1 MAYSIRLPDGTSVDN
16 IPDEITPEAAKAK
29 ILQSRPDLF
38 GAAKPAKD
46 AGFSLGDIAKS
57 FGMGAAG
64 STKALTDVAGAENV
78 VSSKLGDVSKSLQES
93 MTPERQAELQ
103 RQQERMKA
111 AEKQGTW
118 AEIKAAAQNI
128 AEAPLQSVA
137 QGVGSFVPYLPALFA
152 APAAAALRLAPGAVR
167 AVAAVADVA
176 PKIMGT
182 AQGAGAVKGSIYE
195 GVYEAEKAAG
205 ATDAAARQKA
215 TAAQDYFGKNFD
227 QIALGT
233 GLGYLAGST
242 GIEKLLTPSGAATA
256 QQGLTRRVA
265 GAVAAEAPMEGAQ
278 GGQERLAQNLAL
290 QREGRDV
297 GTFTGVA
304 GQAVQE
310 GLMGALSAGP
320 IAAVRGPGAP
330 APQPKEEEEKKPL
343 LALGAEKVFTPTP
356 LPDGSVAMTR
366 EDLARYE
373 EEQFQK
379 RYAPQA
385 AEAPYAPRPSLTGT
399 DMASMLSRRQGE
411 SGIESLLADRRVE
424 QEDARIEAARRAR
437 VAPESEEA
445 GRNVLRT
452 DRNDELMAIMR
463 ERRLAAEEA
472 AAKEA
477 VRLARAESQQAKKQA
492 ALLGEV
498 ESPMMDAIRER
509 RAAQDAADA
518 AAAKLKEEEALKA
531 EAAKYAVNP
540 SVTKTPMSGL
550 LGGAPAGGDLANIIS
565 ERRAAEEA
573 KAEVPLDD
581 DYAFLQREKQ
591 RLLGE
596 EKTPQNK
603 MMLERI
609 DERMGEILKRD
620 IENMR
625 KDKEKAATSVF
636 GEENLPPVEERDVVV
651 GNRELADL
659 QAPTLPSDE
668 KVLGKEARQLR
679 QFEKQRGEPAPVED
693 IQARLE
699 QAEMD
704 RRKFLRSKDG
714 TEGNL
719 MKALE
724 GKLSPEEVSDI
735 APRGKGFEKLANKNG
750 TYVSEMIAD
759 GLLDAYLPPDERTGM
774 SNFDAQKSAE
784 TIKEKLRNKDLF
796 TFDRSI
802 ALRQLDDQIAQLE
815 QEAKKPSSAEFDVS
829 EVEPGEAASIERTA
843 GDQAVGDATG
853 DIRFKR
859 STGTTSIGKQAV
871 QAIIDA
877 IKARWKNAPE
887 VVVAADMNDPAVP
900 QEVRDY
906 NQKQLKAGAKGSPQ
920 GFFYKG
926 KAYII
931 ADKIS
936 SVKEAME
943 ALMHEA
949 LGHYGLRGVFGPE
962 MEAVLKDLI
971 KYRRTEVEGKA
982 EQYGL
987 DPKSEEDM
995 LEAAEEVLAT
1005 MAQTKPGLPFVKR
1018 AMAIIRNF
1026 LRDLGFNIK
1035 MSDADIIQKYILPA
1049 RAFVEN
1055 GGRKGI
1061 DGKPA
1066 AMREAPSSIPA
1077 GLTSI
1082 GYKLIPRG
1090 DERRFKGFGTW
1101 EKDGVRV
1108 ALSGDLLMQ
1117 ERGTVQKYESD
1128 GDAMTVE
1135 AVIADADV
1143 RGQGRARKAMQ
1154 DVIRFA
1160 DEIGKDLY
1168 LEPVQL
1174 EKESGLTR
1182 DQLVKFYSS
1191 LGFKPTDASGLVME
1205 RKAKP
1210 AAMREPAKTG
1220 PTTAAFKKWFG
1231 KSKVVDADGNP
1242 MVMYHS
1248 TYSDVDK
1255 FKTNFGDDEYRR
1267 FGVHVGSLEA
1277 AQNRLDV
1284 KAAEDAANKERSG
1297 TAGANVMPVYVSIKN
1312 PLRLDENRSGRWGV
1326 DDIMR
1331 SIMEKADAGQVDGIS
1346 EEDVNDYMNDQF
1358 DLESW
1363 LGAKAEPGDAGY
1375 DIDSQDRMWSD
1386 VNEYSS
1392 GERSNLLNA
1401 FIQQLGYDGIVYAN
1415 EFEGGGDSYIAL
1427 KPTQIK
1433 SATGNIGTYD
1443 PANPDI
1449 RFSRE
1454 PAKAPPILSAAFKKW
1469 FGDSKV
1475 VDSEGKPLVVYHG
1488 TVVRP
1493 MRDGQMMGDI
1503 AAFDRMITTKFRQP
1517 SIDTVGSWFSTNPGE
1532 GGAGMYAGTGEGS
1545 AIYPA
1550 YLSIKNPQVTTFQL
1564 MASRARK
1571 LQNGKDDGRPIG
1583 AKEVEAYRSWL
1594 KSMGKDGI
1602 KIEGSGNE
1610 GSTEFDN
1617 QVAWIALE
1625 PSQIKSATGN
1635 IGTYDATNPD
1645 IRFKRETK
1653 PTPNQAGKDALAIL
1667 ESTGMQ
1673 LPPAEPGRIERL
1685 KAAAKSAAE
1694 DPAMTSASAKKAVSK
1709 FLDKMEVAAF
1719 SGDAAFN
1726 NDVRR
1731 NLIADF
1737 DENKEVLGMLLEA
1750 SQSQAVHSDALASQ
1764 FIIDGGVAYDPE
1776 AKKWVSIKK
1785 EDNFIALAKKI
1796 DKLAE
1801 KYGLTKEQAE
1811 RVAHT
1816 YFVAKRFKSL
1826 LAKQR
1831 GRDSEIGRLE
1841 GELEAENANIKKY
1854 RKENDYEKVRTS
1866 ERAKNDIKAEIK
1878 KLQEAEVFITDDQI
1892 ALIEPGMSLAKNMP
1906 ELTDISDT
1914 WQGIRANAVKAMV
1927 DGELWSREQAED
1939 MLDNIDYVPF
1949 YREEQL
1955 EEGGGPQEFV
1965 KGLQIKAKEYRLKGS
1980 GSPVNDVFDNMVR
1993 WSQYAINRS
2002 VRNHK
2007 ALQMVD
2013 LGTELKVGDR
2023 MMAEKVEKMDPKQ
2036 NTIRVFRDGK
2046 QEIYSMADPLYVD
2059 AFSAISNVTIPSLKF
2074 FTWFSNLLR
2083 QSVVL
2088 YPLFSVAQVPQD
2100 AISAMFSSGL
2110 KTKYAL
2116 SIPARAVKEF
2126 VKTLNKTSA
2135 THNLLKTYGATGVRD
2150 FSAAIARKDVEIAAG
2165 LKAQKN
2171 LGGRIMEGLSHIAMA
2186 ADNSVRQAVYEA
2198 SMAQGLSKA
2207 EAIEKAFDIINFRRR
2222 GTSKMINLAGQTVPF
2237 FYAYMSVQRTAYKTL
2252 TGVGISPQKRS
2263 EALKTLATTSG
2274 AMMAMALFY
2283 TMMNAD
2289 DEEYKKTPE
2298 AIRDRTLNIPGTGG
2312 LRIPLRPDLFL
2323 MPKVMTEHLYHL
2335 ITDNGLSDGAKFR
2348 KSVTDG
2354 IANAVLSPQ
2363 PIPQA
2368 LKPAIEV
2375 GINYD
2380 FFQGRPLIGQ
2390 FEKQKEAE
2398 RQFNDNTSEFAK
2410 MMGQFGVSPIAAD
2423 HVIRGMFG
2431 SAGGLFLYTTN
2442 FMINSDPDVP
2452 RPELSFRDAMAAL
2465 PGTSGFVTK
2474 ASENALKGDFYALRD
2489 EVEKTK
2495 NTYNDIKNRSPQE
2508 LEQFLSDEK
2517 NIARLGLAKGTEKI
2531 GMQLSKIRR
2540 AIAQITNAPEDLYSA
2555 SEKKDA
2561 IKELRQVEKEILQ
2574 SINLPELRKQAMI

>member
-1 MAYSIRLPDGTSVDN
+1 MATYEVDVGGKTYEVDAPDPNTAWQWANQTHQKSL
-16 IPDEITPEAAKAK
+16 AA
-29 ILQSRPDLF
+29 QP
-38 GAAKPAKD
+38 KPAKD
-46 AGFSLGDIAKS
+46 AGFSFGDIAKS

-78 VSSKLGDVSKSLQES
+78 VSSKLGDVSKSLQQS

-111 AEKQGTW
+111 AEKEGTW
-118 AEIKAAAQNI
+118 AEIKAAVQNI

-152 APAAAALRLAPGAVR
+152 APAAVALRLAPGAVR
-167 AVAAVADVA
+167 AVTAVADVA
-176 PKIMGT
+176 PKIIGT

-195 GVYEAEKAAG
+195 GVYEAEKDAG
-205 ATDAAARQKA
+205 ATDDVARQKA

-242 GIEKLLTPSGAATA
+242 GIEKLLTPSGKAAA

-278 GGQERLAQNLAL
+278 GGQERLAQNIAL

-297 GTFTGVA
+297 DTFTGVA

-310 GLMGALSAGP
+310 GLIGALSAGP
-320 IAAVRGPGAP
+320 VAALRGPGAP
-330 APQPKEEEEKKPL
+330 APKPKEEEKPL

-379 RYAPQA
+379 KYAAQA
-385 AEAPYAPRPSLTGT
+385 ADKPYSPAPSLTGT
-399 DMASMLSRRQGE
+399 DMASLLSRRPGE

-424 QEDARIEAARRAR
+424 RENARIEEARRAR
-437 VAPESEEA
+437 VAPESVEA
-445 GRNVLRT
+445 GRNVLSA
-452 DRNDELMAIMR
+452 DRSNAELMAIMAD
-463 ERRLAAEEA
+463 RRAAQAEA
-472 AAKEA
+472 EQKEA
-477 VRLARAESQQAKKQA
+477 QRLARAESQQAKKQA

-498 ESPMMDAIRER
+498 ESPMMAGIRER
-509 RAAQDAADA
+509 RAAQEAADA
-518 AAAKLKEEEALKA
+518 AAKLKQEQEQKA
-531 EAAKYAVNP
+531 EAEKSAVTRL
-540 SVTKTPMSGL
+540 STKTPMPGL

-573 KAEVPLDD
+573 KAEIPLND

-591 RLLGE
+591 RLLSE
-596 EKTPQNK
+596 EKTPQSNL
-603 MMLERI
+603 MIERI
-609 DERMGEILKRD
+609 DERLGEIIKRD

-625 KDKEKAATSVF
+625 KDKEKAAASVF
-636 GEENLPPVEERDVVV
+636 AEENLPPVEERDVVV
-651 GNRELADL
+651 GNKELSEL

-668 KVLGKEARQLR
+668 KVTGKEARQLR
-679 QFEKQRGEPAPVED
+679 QFEKQRTEPAPVED
-693 IQARLE
+693 AQARLE
-699 QAEMD
+699 QAEME
-704 RRKFLRSKDG
+704 RRKFLRSKDEKG
-714 TEGNL
+714 GNL
-719 MKALE
+719 LKLLE
-724 GKLSPEEVSDI
+724 GKLSPDEVSDI
-735 APRGKGFEKLANKNG
+735 APKGKGFEKLANKNG
-750 TYVSEMIAD
+750 TYISELISD
-759 GLLDAYLPPDERTGM
+759 GLLDDFLPPDERVGM
-774 SNFDAQKSAE
+774 TNFDAEKSSE
-784 TIKEKLRNKDLF
+784 TIKEKLRNKDNMS
-796 TFDRSI
+796 FDRSI
-802 ALRQLDDQIAQLE
+802 ALRQLDDQIADLE
-815 QEAKKPSSAEFDVS
+815 KQAKQPSDAEFDVS
-829 EVEPGEAASIERTA
+829 DIEPGEAASIDRSA
-843 GDQAVGDATG
+843 ADDV
-853 DIRFKR
+853 RFKR
-859 STGTTSIGKQAV
+859 SANTKSIGKEAV
-871 QAIIDA
+871 QSIIDA

-887 VVVAADMNDPAVP
+887 VVVAADMNDPVIP
-900 QEVRDY
+900 QEVRDH
-906 NQKQLKAGAKGSPQ
+906 NQKQVKGGAKGSPQ

-931 ADKIS
+931 ADQID
-936 SVKEAME
+936 SVKDAME

-949 LGHYGLRGVFGPE
+949 LGHYGLRGVFGKK
-962 MEAVLKDLI
+962 MEEVLRDVI

-987 DPKSEEDM
+987 DPKNDEDL
-995 LEAAEEVLAT
+995 LEAAEEVLAV

-1049 RAFVEN
+1049 RAFVESGKGRTVE
-1055 GGRKGI
+1055 GGVSAMRGQAAPSWVPEKIWRLHELMQRADDEAEGRVPLRENEQ
-1061 DGKPA
+1061 GKVPTSGALKRNQTMTFRRLNDAVDEYVGGDYQKSMDLMIRMNQESSRRADEAENRPA
-1066 AMREAPSSIPA
+1066 A
-1077 GLTSI
+1077 T
-1082 GYKLIPRG
+1082 
-1090 DERRFKGFGTW
+1090 
-1101 EKDGVRV
+1101 
-1108 ALSGDLLMQ
+1108 
-1117 ERGTVQKYESD
+1117 
-1128 GDAMTVE
+1128 
-1135 AVIADADV
+1135 
-1143 RGQGRARKAMQ
+1143 RK
-1154 DVIRFA
+1154 
-1160 DEIGKDLY
+1160 EG
-1168 LEPVQL
+1168 
-1174 EKESGLTR
+1174 
-1182 DQLVKFYSS
+1182 
-1191 LGFKPTDASGLVME
+1191 
-1205 RKAKP
+1205 
-1210 AAMREPAKTG
+1210 AKTG
-1220 PTTAAFKKWFG
+1220 PTTEAFKRWFG
-1231 KSKVVDADGNP
+1231 DSKVVDADGNP
-1242 MVMYHS
+1242 LVVYHG
-1248 TYSDVDK
+1248 TTDK
-1255 FKTNFGDDEYRR
+1255 DSESGITAFKTSKSGKLGAGVYMTAEPKRASKYAEEKGIGGRGAYVLPVYTSIKNPAVFVEQKNGLVLETRPDLFGDESPY
-1267 FGVHVGSLEA
+1267 G
-1277 AQNRLDV
+1277 RLDGDEIQRV
-1284 KAAEDAANKERSG
+1284 LADAGYDGAIIQDANGEFVEVLAFRPEQIKSATGNIGTYDAKKADIRYARKPSEEKTGPTTEAFKRWFGDSKVVDSKGNPEVVYHGTNADFSAFSDLFQGDGVGGIARDGFFFTSDPKEASSY
-1297 TAGANVMPVYVSIKN
+1297 AGRYGGNVMPVFLSIKRPAEFSYN
-1312 PLRLDENRSGRWGV
+1312 EHGI
-1326 DDIMR
+1326 DDI
-1331 SIMEKADAGQVDGIS
+1331 
-1346 EEDVNDYMNDQF
+1346 
-1358 DLESW
+1358 
-1363 LGAKAEPGDAGY
+1363 
-1375 DIDSQDRMWSD
+1375 IDSDEDLAKMLEKSR
-1386 VNEYSS
+1386 
-1392 GERSNLLNA
+1392 NLLSRIKGKDGLILRDIGGVRGKNLYVA
-1401 FIQQLGYDGIVYAN
+1401 F
-1415 EFEGGGDSYIAL
+1415 

-1443 PANPDI
+1443 
-1449 RFSRE
+1449 
-1454 PAKAPPILSAAFKKW
+1454 
-1469 FGDSKV
+1469 
-1475 VDSEGKPLVVYHG
+1475 
-1488 TVVRP
+1488 
-1493 MRDGQMMGDI
+1493 
-1503 AAFDRMITTKFRQP
+1503 
-1517 SIDTVGSWFSTNPGE
+1517 
-1532 GGAGMYAGTGEGS
+1532 AGNAD
-1545 AIYPA
+1545 
-1550 YLSIKNPQVTTFQL
+1550 V
-1564 MASRARK
+1564 
-1571 LQNGKDDGRPIG
+1571 
-1583 AKEVEAYRSWL
+1583 
-1594 KSMGKDGI
+1594 
-1602 KIEGSGNE
+1602 
-1610 GSTEFDN
+1610 
-1617 QVAWIALE
+1617 
-1625 PSQIKSATGN
+1625 
-1635 IGTYDATNPD
+1635 
-1645 IRFKRETK
+1645 RFKRSEK
-1653 PTPNQAGKDALAIL
+1653 PTPSQAGKEALAVL

-1673 LPPAEPGRIERL
+1673 LPPAEPGRVERV

-1694 DPAMTSASAKKAVSK
+1694 NPAMTIASAKQATSK

-1737 DENKEVLGMLLEA
+1737 DENSEVLGMLLEA

-1764 FIIDGGVAYDPE
+1764 FIIDGGIAYDEE

-1785 EDNFIALAKKI
+1785 EDNFIALAQKI

-1826 LAKQR
+1826 LSKQR
-1831 GRDSEIGRLE
+1831 SRNSEIDRLE

-1878 KLQEAEVFITDDQI
+1878 KLKEAEVFITPDQI
-1892 ALIEPGMSLAKNMP
+1892 ALIEPGMSLAKSMP

-1914 WQGIRANAVKAMV
+1914 WQGIRANAVKAMI
-1927 DGELWSREQAED
+1927 DGGLWSREQAEN

-2013 LGTELKVGDR
+2013 IGTELQVGDR
-2023 MMAEKVEKMDPKQ
+2023 KMAEKTDKMDPKK
-2036 NTIRVFRDGK
+2036 NTIRVFRDGT

-2116 SIPARAVKEF
+2116 RIPVLAVKEF
-2126 VKTLNKTSA
+2126 IKTLNKTSA

-2165 LKAQKN
+2165 LKAQKS
-2171 LGGRIMEGLSHIAMA
+2171 LGGRVLEGLSHIAMA
-2186 ADNSVRQAVYEA
+2186 ADNSVRQAVYDA

-2252 TGVGISPQKRS
+2252 TGVGISPQNRS

-2335 ITDNGLSDGAKFR
+2335 ITDNGLSDSAKFR
-2348 KSVTDG
+2348 KSVSDG

-2398 RQFNDNTSEFAK
+2398 RQFNDNTSEFSK
-2410 MMGQFGVSPIAAD
+2410 VLGQFGVSPIAAD

-2452 RPELSFRDAMAAL
+2452 RPELSFRDALAAL
-2465 PGTSGFVTK
+2465 PGTSGFVNK

>member
-1 MAYSIRLPDGTSVDN
+1 MAIQTATNPETGETVALVGNQWVPVQQTASNDKGQKAYLVNNRWLT
-16 IPDEITPEAAKAK
+16 DEP
-29 ILQSRPDLF
+29 
-38 GAAKPAKD
+38 AKPAKD

-297 GTFTGVA
+297 DTFTGVA

-452 DRNDELMAIMR
+452 DRNDELMDIMR

-518 AAAKLKEEEALKA
+518 AAAKLKEEEAQKA

-651 GNRELADL
+651 GNKELADL

-871 QAIIDA
+871 QDVIDA

-949 LGHYGLRGVFGPE
+949 LGHYGLRGVFGPK

-971 KYRRTEVEGKA
+971 KNRRTEVEGKA

-1210 AAMREPAKTG
+1210 AAMLEPAKTG

-1363 LGAKAEPGDAGY
+1363 LGSKAEPGDVGY
-1375 DIDSQDRMWSD
+1375 DIDGQDRMWSD

-1427 KPTQIK
+1427 KPT
-1433 SATGNIGTYD
+1433 
-1443 PANPDI
+1443 
-1449 RFSRE
+1449 
-1454 PAKAPPILSAAFKKW
+1454 
-1469 FGDSKV
+1469 
-1475 VDSEGKPLVVYHG
+1475 
-1488 TVVRP
+1488 
-1493 MRDGQMMGDI
+1493 
-1503 AAFDRMITTKFRQP
+1503 
-1517 SIDTVGSWFSTNPGE
+1517 
-1532 GGAGMYAGTGEGS
+1532 
-1545 AIYPA
+1545 
-1550 YLSIKNPQVTTFQL
+1550 
-1564 MASRARK
+1564 
-1571 LQNGKDDGRPIG
+1571 
-1583 AKEVEAYRSWL
+1583 
-1594 KSMGKDGI
+1594 
-1602 KIEGSGNE
+1602 
-1610 GSTEFDN
+1610 
-1617 QVAWIALE
+1617 
-1625 PSQIKSATGN
+1625 QIKSATGN

-1785 EDNFIALAKKI
+1785 EDNFIVLAKKI

-1826 LAKQR
+1826 LVKQR
-1831 GRDSEIGRLE
+1831 SRDSEIGRLE

>member
-16 IPDEITPEAAKAK
+16 IPDEVTPEAAKAR
-29 ILQSRPDLF
+29 ILQLRPELF
-38 GAAKPAKD
+38 GAGKPAKD

-111 AEKQGTW
+111 AEKEGTW

-167 AVAAVADVA
+167 AITAVADVA
-176 PKIMGT
+176 PKIIGT
-182 AQGAGAVKGSIYE
+182 AQGAGAVKGSIYD

-205 ATDAAARQKA
+205 ATDDVARQKA

-242 GIEKLLTPSGAATA
+242 GIEKLLTPSGKAAA
-256 QQGLTRRVA
+256 QQGVTRRVA
-265 GAVAAEAPMEGAQ
+265 GAVASEAPMEGAQ
-278 GGQERLAQNLAL
+278 GGQERLAQNIAL

-310 GLMGALSAGP
+310 GLIGALSAGP
-320 IAAVRGPGAP
+320 VAALRGPGAP
-330 APQPKEEEEKKPL
+330 APQPKEEEKPAAQTKFPEEL
-343 LALGAEKVFTPTP
+343 PTQAQ
-356 LPDGSVAMTR
+356 LI
-366 EDLARYE
+366 
-373 EEQFQK
+373 EQ
-379 RYAPQA
+379 QA
-385 AEAPYAPRPSLTGT
+385 AELEAQQQ
-399 DMASMLSRRQGE
+399 RQRAAMERSAANMVGG
-411 SGIESLLADRRVE
+411 SGIANQELLD
-424 QEDARIEAARRAR
+424 QARIRKEQQERA
-437 VAPESEEA
+437 
-445 GRNVLRT
+445 
-452 DRNDELMAIMR
+452 
-463 ERRLAAEEA
+463 A
-472 AAKEA
+472 AAKEKA
-477 VRLARAESQQAKKQA
+477 EEAERQKALRAERVRIGSTQYSSDPALNEVLRSKAVAEFDA
-492 ALLGEV
+492 ANAPKVEEV
-498 ESPMMDAIRER
+498 APPEYKPTKTIEQTTPIAQPEGFNVLRGLDSRNADLMAAMSER
-509 RAAQDAADA
+509 RAAQQAVEQTTKAEEQKKTEASRADVDQRVAQVENFLMSPAKKTQQETAEYISGVVPEMQKDFMNLLDEDLNQPLTQEQTDALKSKIRERLQPEAAPEEEAAQRTPFKKFLASKGMNTKDVQDIFGENAYRANQQLPGSIKATGPRLDMLAEAAVEEGFLQEEDTDALIQMIKDEFGGDEQVAVGMADERA
-518 AAAKLKEEEALKA
+518 AAAYEAQREDELASRAAAIGLDTKGMTQDQIAARIDRIERKREEKRRQYSRDIDGFANLPTEEQDRIIDVMIDRFGEPQVFDVERAEQEGKVVSERGLPPEGPAKETLEAKTEKGGWAIDPQEQKVERELKGKSFMQVAQWAVDSAPNAFYRTIAQKVQSRLREYERKGVEFEFTLHTGSTRSSSMRGRAGAVEFTWERQGSPKNSKMELHLNGAASIDNQRGYAPGVQYDTILHELLHAAIRTQTKFLPKTDPLYKELMALDDKVLKA
-531 EAAKYAVNP
+531 FNAQ
-540 SVTKTPMSGL
+540 
-550 LGGAPAGGDLANIIS
+550 
-565 ERRAAEEA
+565 A
-573 KAEVPLDD
+573 KA
-581 DYAFLQREKQ
+581 
-591 RLLGE
+591 G
-596 EKTPQNK
+596 T
-603 MMLERI
+603 
-609 DERMGEILKRD
+609 
-620 IENMR
+620 
-625 KDKEKAATSVF
+625 
-636 GEENLPPVEERDVVV
+636 LPPVMMEYYRRENNILATPDELISWGMTDKGVQDWLDTIKV
-651 GNRELADL
+651 GEKSVLTKLVELMR
-659 QAPTLPSDE
+659 
-668 KVLGKEARQLR
+668 KVLGL
-679 QFEKQRGEPAPVED
+679 
-693 IQARLE
+693 
-699 QAEMD
+699 
-704 RRKFLRSKDG
+704 
-714 TEGNL
+714 
-719 MKALE
+719 
-724 GKLSPEEVSDI
+724 GKPYES
-735 APRGKGFEKLANKNG
+735 AFEKLVRTTDSLLEVDVDTIEGNMRN
-750 TYVSEMIAD
+750 AD
-759 GLLDAYLPPDERTGM
+759 FSLA
-774 SNFDAQKSAE
+774 AKQ
-784 TIKEKLRNKDLF
+784 
-796 TFDRSI
+796 
-802 ALRQLDDQIAQLE
+802 
-815 QEAKKPSSAEFDVS
+815 AKKP
-829 EVEPGEAASIERTA
+829 AS
-843 GDQAVGDATG
+843 
-853 DIRFKR
+853 K
-859 STGTTSIGKQAV
+859 
-871 QAIIDA
+871 
-877 IKARWKNAPE
+877 
-887 VVVAADMNDPAVP
+887 
-900 QEVRDY
+900 
-906 NQKQLKAGAKGSPQ
+906 
-920 GFFYKG
+920 
-926 KAYII
+926 
-931 ADKIS
+931 
-936 SVKEAME
+936 
-943 ALMHEA
+943 
-949 LGHYGLRGVFGPE
+949 
-962 MEAVLKDLI
+962 
-971 KYRRTEVEGKA
+971 
-982 EQYGL
+982 
-987 DPKSEEDM
+987 
-995 LEAAEEVLAT
+995 
-1005 MAQTKPGLPFVKR
+1005 
-1018 AMAIIRNF
+1018 
-1026 LRDLGFNIK
+1026 
-1035 MSDADIIQKYILPA
+1035 
-1049 RAFVEN
+1049 
-1055 GGRKGI
+1055 
-1061 DGKPA
+1061 
-1066 AMREAPSSIPA
+1066 
-1077 GLTSI
+1077 
-1082 GYKLIPRG
+1082 
-1090 DERRFKGFGTW
+1090 
-1101 EKDGVRV
+1101 
-1108 ALSGDLLMQ
+1108 
-1117 ERGTVQKYESD
+1117 
-1128 GDAMTVE
+1128 
-1135 AVIADADV
+1135 
-1143 RGQGRARKAMQ
+1143 
-1154 DVIRFA
+1154 
-1160 DEIGKDLY
+1160 
-1168 LEPVQL
+1168 PVQQTL
-1174 EKESGLTR
+1174 FQEK
-1182 DQLVKFYSS
+1182 
-1191 LGFKPTDASGLVME
+1191 
-1205 RKAKP
+1205 
-1210 AAMREPAKTG
+1210 
-1220 PTTAAFKKWFG
+1220 
-1231 KSKVVDADGNP
+1231 
-1242 MVMYHS
+1242 
-1248 TYSDVDK
+1248 
-1255 FKTNFGDDEYRR
+1255 
-1267 FGVHVGSLEA
+1267 
-1277 AQNRLDV
+1277 
-1284 KAAEDAANKERSG
+1284 
-1297 TAGANVMPVYVSIKN
+1297 GAP
-1312 PLRLDENRSGRWGV
+1312 
-1326 DDIMR
+1326 
-1331 SIMEKADAGQVDGIS
+1331 
-1346 EEDVNDYMNDQF
+1346 
-1358 DLESW
+1358 
-1363 LGAKAEPGDAGY
+1363 
-1375 DIDSQDRMWSD
+1375 
-1386 VNEYSS
+1386 
-1392 GERSNLLNA
+1392 
-1401 FIQQLGYDGIVYAN
+1401 
-1415 EFEGGGDSYIAL
+1415 
-1427 KPTQIK
+1427 
-1433 SATGNIGTYD
+1433 
-1443 PANPDI
+1443 
-1449 RFSRE
+1449 
-1454 PAKAPPILSAAFKKW
+1454 KAPPTTEAFKRW

-1475 VDSEGKPLVVYHG
+1475 VDSDGNPLVVYHG
-1488 TVVRP
+1488 TVARP
-1493 MRDGQMMGDI
+1493 MRGGQMLGDI
-1503 AAFDRMITTKFRQP
+1503 AAFDRMITTKFRKP

-1532 GGAGMYAGTGEGS
+1532 GGAGMYAGAGEGS
-1545 AIYPA
+1545 VIYPA

-1564 MASRARK
+1564 MTSRARK
-1571 LQNGKDDGRPIG
+1571 LHNGKDDGRPIG
-1583 AKEVEAYRSWL
+1583 AEEVEAYRTWL

-1625 PSQIKSATGN
+1625 PNQIKSATGN
-1635 IGTYDATNPD
+1635 IGTYNPSSTE
-1645 IRFKRETK
+1645 ITSQQRGAS
-1653 PTPNQAGKDALAIL
+1653 TPEQIGKNSLEIL
-1667 ESTGMQ
+1667 KSTGMQ
-1673 LPPAEPGRIERL
+1673 LPPAEPGRVERV

-1694 DPAMTSASAKKAVSK
+1694 NPAMTIASAKQATSK

-1737 DENKEVLGMLLEA
+1737 DENSEVLGMLLEA

-1764 FIIDGGVAYDPE
+1764 FIIDGGIAYDEE

-1785 EDNFIALAKKI
+1785 EDNFIALAQKI

-1801 KYGLTKEQAE
+1801 KYGLNKEQAE

-1826 LAKQR
+1826 LSKQR
-1831 GRDSEIGRLE
+1831 SRDSEIDRLE

-1878 KLQEAEVFITDDQI
+1878 KLKEAEVFITPDQI
-1892 ALIEPGMSLAKNMP
+1892 ALIEPGMSLAKSMP

-1914 WQGIRANAVKAMV
+1914 WQGIRANAVKAMI
-1927 DGELWSREQAED
+1927 DGGLWSREQAEN

-2013 LGTELKVGDR
+2013 IGTDLQVGDR
-2023 MMAEKVEKMDPKQ
+2023 KMAEKTDKMDPKK
-2036 NTIRVFRDGK
+2036 NTIRVFRDGT

-2116 SIPARAVKEF
+2116 RIPVLAVKEF
-2126 VKTLNKTSA
+2126 IKTLNKTSA

-2165 LKAQKN
+2165 LKAQKS
-2171 LGGRIMEGLSHIAMA
+2171 LGGRVLEGLSHIAMA
-2186 ADNSVRQAVYEA
+2186 ADNSVRQAVYDA

-2263 EALKTLATTSG
+2263 EALKTLAATSG

-2335 ITDNGLSDGAKFR
+2335 ITDNGLSDSAKFR
-2348 KSVTDG
+2348 KSVSDG

-2398 RQFNDNTSEFAK
+2398 RQFNDNTSEFSK
-2410 MMGQFGVSPIAAD
+2410 VLGQFGVSPIAAD

-2495 NTYNDIKNRSPQE
+2495 NTYNDIKTRSPQE

>member
-1 MAYSIRLPDGTSVDN
+1 
-16 IPDEITPEAAKAK
+16 
-29 ILQSRPDLF
+29 
-38 GAAKPAKD
+38 
-46 AGFSLGDIAKS
+46 
-57 FGMGAAG
+57 
-64 STKALTDVAGAENV
+64 
-78 VSSKLGDVSKSLQES
+78 
-93 MTPERQAELQ
+93 
-103 RQQERMKA
+103 MKA
-111 AEKQGTW
+111 AEKEGTW

-167 AVAAVADVA
+167 AIAAVADVA
-176 PKIMGT
+176 PKIIGT
-182 AQGAGAVKGSIYE
+182 AQGAGAVKGSIYD

-205 ATDAAARQKA
+205 ATDDVARQKA

-233 GLGYLAGST
+233 GLGYVAGST
-242 GIEKLLTPSGAATA
+242 GIEKLLTPSGKAAA
-256 QQGLTRRVA
+256 QQGVTRRVA
-265 GAVAAEAPMEGAQ
+265 GAVASEAPMEGAQ
-278 GGQERLAQNLAL
+278 GGQERLAQNIAL

-297 GTFTGVA
+297 DTFTGVA

-320 IAAVRGPGAP
+320 VAALRGPGAP
-330 APQPKEEEEKKPL
+330 APQPKEEEKPL

-379 RYAPQA
+379 KYAAQA
-385 AEAPYAPRPSLTGT
+385 ADKPYAPAPSLTGT
-399 DMASMLSRRQGE
+399 DMASLLSRRPGE

-424 QEDARIEAARRAR
+424 QENARIEEARRAR
-437 VAPESEEA
+437 VAPESVEA
-445 GRNVLRT
+445 GRNVLSA
-452 DRNDELMAIMR
+452 DRSNADLMAIMAD
-463 ERRLAAEEA
+463 RRAAQAEA
-472 AAKEA
+472 EQKEA
-477 VRLARAESQQAKKQA
+477 QRLARAESQQAKNQA

-498 ESPMMDAIRER
+498 ESPMMAGIRER
-509 RAAQDAADA
+509 RAAQEAADA
-518 AAAKLKEEEALKA
+518 AAKLKQEQEQKA
-531 EAAKYAVNP
+531 EAEKRAVTP
-540 SVTKTPMSGL
+540 VSTKTPMPGL

-573 KAEVPLDD
+573 KAEIPLND

-591 RLLGE
+591 RLLSE
-596 EKTPQNK
+596 EKTPQSK
-603 MMLERI
+603 LMLERI

-636 GEENLPPVEERDVVV
+636 AEENLPAVEERDVVV
-651 GNRELADL
+651 GNKELAEL

-668 KVLGKEARQLR
+668 KVTGKEARQLR
-679 QFEKQRGEPAPVED
+679 QFEKQRTEPAPVED
-693 IQARLE
+693 AQARLE
-699 QAEMD
+699 QAEME
-704 RRKFLRSKDG
+704 RRKFLRSKDEQG
-714 TEGNL
+714 GNL
-719 MKALE
+719 LKLLE
-724 GKLSPEEVSDI
+724 GKLSPDEVSDI
-735 APRGKGFEKLANKNG
+735 APKGKGFEKLAGKNG
-750 TYVSEMIAD
+750 TYISELISD
-759 GLLDAYLPPDERTGM
+759 GLLDEFLPPDERVGM
-774 SNFDAQKSAE
+774 TNFDAQKSSE
-784 TIKEKLRNKDLF
+784 TIKEKLRNKDNMS
-796 TFDRSI
+796 FDRSI
-802 ALRQLDDQIAQLE
+802 ALRQIDDQIADLE
-815 QEAKKPSSAEFDVS
+815 QQVKQPSAAEFDVS
-829 EVEPGEAASIERTA
+829 DVEPGEAASIDRSA
-843 GDQAVGDATG
+843 ADDV
-853 DIRFKR
+853 RFKR
-859 STGTTSIGKQAV
+859 SANTKSIGKEAV
-871 QAIIDA
+871 QSIIDA

-887 VVVAADMNDPAVP
+887 VVVAADMNDPVIP
-900 QEVRDY
+900 QEVRDH
-906 NQKQLKAGAKGSPQ
+906 NQKQVKGGAKGSPQ

-931 ADKIS
+931 ADQID
-936 SVKEAME
+936 SVKDAME

-949 LGHYGLRGVFGPE
+949 LGHYGLRGVFGKK
-962 MEAVLKDLI
+962 MEEVLRAVI

-987 DPKSEEDM
+987 DPKSDEDL
-995 LEAAEEVLAT
+995 LEAAEEVLAV

-1049 RAFVEN
+1049 RAFVES
-1055 GGRKGI
+1055 GKGRAAE
-1061 DGKPA
+1061 GKPA
-1066 AMREAPSSIPA
+1066 ASRESGKSGSVMFDPKEIENN
-1077 GLTSI
+1077 LTPEYKSRT
-1082 GYKLIPRG
+1082 KLIEMSIDDFLG
-1090 DERRFKGFGTW
+1090 LSDEGTTKYKAEGVDELVKGGKKFSSLPFLMIDN
-1101 EKDGVRV
+1101 DGN
-1108 ALSGDLLMQ
+1108 
-1117 ERGTVQKYESD
+1117 
-1128 GDAMTVE
+1128 VE
-1135 AVIADADV
+1135 GHEG
-1143 RGQGRARKAMQ
+1143 RHRARALKQAGYTTMPVILRSSNIRWSEQYSPDRFDYVENWPSKMKAEKNAANPNFSI
-1154 DVIRFA
+1154 DF
-1160 DEIGKDLY
+1160 
-1168 LEPVQL
+1168 PVSR
-1174 EKESGLTR
+1174 EESGNA
-1182 DQLVKFYSS
+1182 Y
-1191 LGFKPTDASGLVME
+1191 DAGVVG
-1205 RKAKP
+1205 KP
-1210 AAMREPAKTG
+1210 AAARKEGAKTG
-1220 PTTAAFKKWFG
+1220 PITEAFKRWFG
-1231 KSKVVDADGNP
+1231 DSKAVDADGNP

-1248 TYSDVDK
+1248 TFSDVASP
-1255 FKTNFGDDEYRR
+1255 KTNFRGDEYRR
-1267 FGVHVGSLEA
+1267 FGFHVGSLEA
-1277 AQNRLDV
+1277 AESRLDV
-1284 KAAEDAANKERSG
+1284 KSAEDRANKERSG
-1297 TAGANVMPVYVSIKN
+1297 DAGANVMPVYISVKN

-1326 DDIMR
+1326 DDIMDA
-1331 SIMEKADAGQVDGIS
+1331 IMKKAERGEIEGIS
-1346 EEDVNDYMNDQF
+1346 NDAIDAYFDDNFLIEQEVGLDAEIGSDNEPRAWQDQT
-1358 DLESW
+1358 EW
-1363 LGAKAEPGDAGY
+1363 AP
-1375 DIDSQDRMWSD
+1375 
-1386 VNEYSS
+1386 
-1392 GERSNLLNA
+1392 GERSDLLKA
-1401 FIQQLGYDGIVYAN
+1401 FLQQLGYDSIVYAN
-1415 EFEGGGDSYIAL
+1415 EFEGGGDSYIVL
-1427 KPTQIK
+1427 DPRQVK

-1443 PANPDI
+1443 AKKADI
-1449 RFSRE
+1449 RYARKPSE
-1454 PAKAPPILSAAFKKW
+1454 GKKAPITEAFKRW

-1475 VDSEGKPLVVYHG
+1475 VDKNGEPLMVYHG
-1488 TVVRP
+1488 TVARP
-1493 MRDGQMMGDI
+1493 MRDGQMLGDI
-1503 AAFDRMITTKFRQP
+1503 AAFDRMITTKFRKP

-1532 GGAGMYAGTGEGS
+1532 GGAGMYAGAGEGS
-1545 AIYPA
+1545 VIYPA

-1571 LQNGKDDGRPIG
+1571 LHNGKDDGRPIG
-1583 AKEVEAYRSWL
+1583 AEEVEAYRTWL

-1625 PSQIKSATGN
+1625 PTQIKSATGN
-1635 IGTYDATNPD
+1635 IGTYDAGNAD
-1645 IRFKRETK
+1645 VRFKRSEK
-1653 PTPNQAGKDALAIL
+1653 PTPSQAGKEALAVL

-1673 LPPAEPGRIERL
+1673 LPPAEPGRVERV

-1694 DPAMTSASAKKAVSK
+1694 NPAMTIASAKQATSK

-1737 DENKEVLGMLLEA
+1737 DENSEVLGMLLEA

-1764 FIIDGGVAYDPE
+1764 FIIDGGIAYDEE

-1785 EDNFIALAKKI
+1785 EDNFIALAQKI

-1826 LAKQR
+1826 LSKQR
-1831 GRDSEIGRLE
+1831 SRDSEIDRLE

-1878 KLQEAEVFITDDQI
+1878 KLKEAEVFITPDQI
-1892 ALIEPGMSLAKNMP
+1892 ALIEPGMSLAKSMP

-1914 WQGIRANAVKAMV
+1914 WQGIRANAVKAMI
-1927 DGELWSREQAED
+1927 DGGLWSREQAED

-2013 LGTELKVGDR
+2013 IGTELQVGDR
-2023 MMAEKVEKMDPKQ
+2023 KMAEKTDKMDPKK
-2036 NTIRVFRDGK
+2036 NTIRVFRDGT

-2116 SIPARAVKEF
+2116 RIPVLAVKEF
-2126 VKTLNKTSA
+2126 IKTLNKTSA

-2165 LKAQKN
+2165 LKAQKS
-2171 LGGRIMEGLSHIAMA
+2171 LGGRVLEGLSHIAMA
-2186 ADNSVRQAVYEA
+2186 ADNSVRQAVYDA

-2335 ITDNGLSDGAKFR
+2335 ITDNGLSDSAKFR
-2348 KSVTDG
+2348 KSVSDG

-2398 RQFNDNTSEFAK
+2398 RQFNDNTSEFSK
-2410 MMGQFGVSPIAAD
+2410 VLGQFGVSPIAAD

-2495 NTYNDIKNRSPQE
+2495 NTYNDIKTRSPQE

>member
-1 MAYSIRLPDGTSVDN
+1 MAKEFSLEEALGTKKQTANEFSLEEALGKK
-16 IPDEITPEAAKAK
+16 PERTYGEAATDIGAKFVSGLGSLIQQPGQLYGLATGAIKEKDFGTTGAQGIGQEMQEWAKEHTSKALLAK
-29 ILQSRPDLF
+29 EAETARKAQEAEKTGGQWAAFKAQAGAMLSDPAQLTAFLAEQTPQAIPSIIAALIPGAGPGVAAELRAAQV
-38 GAAKPAKD
+38 AAKSATTVAAK
-46 AGFSLGDIAKS
+46 
-57 FGMGAAG
+57 
-64 STKALTDVAGAENV
+64 E
-78 VSSKLGDVSKSLQES
+78 
-93 MTPERQAELQ
+93 
-103 RQQERMKA
+103 A
-111 AEKQGTW
+111 AE
-118 AEIKAAAQNI
+118 
-128 AEAPLQSVA
+128 
-137 QGVGSFVPYLPALFA
+137 
-152 APAAAALRLAPGAVR
+152 
-167 AVAAVADVA
+167 AAVAS
-176 PKIMGT
+176 
-182 AQGAGAVKGSIYE
+182 AV
-195 GVYEAEKAAG
+195 
-205 ATDAAARQKA
+205 QKA
-215 TAAQDYFGKNFD
+215 TASQVARGAAAAKGVGAVQQGADIGAGAYEDIYKKLIEGGASEPEAADKAINLARAAGVGGGALSLLAAKLPGAQAFER
-227 QIALGT
+227 A
-233 GLGYLAGST
+233 LAGEKIGAK
-242 GIEKLLTPSGAATA
+242 GILGKAAA
-256 QQGLTRRVA
+256 IGA
-265 GAVAAEAPMEGAQ
+265 GALKEIPGEQFEEV
-278 GGQERLAQNLAL
+278 GGKALQNLAMRQVNPEQSL
-290 QREGRDV
+290 
-297 GTFTGVA
+297 T
-304 GQAVQE
+304 E
-310 GLMGALSAGP
+310 GLGITAAQAAIGAAGMGGVGGALSGRQPEAGP
-320 IAAVRGPGAP
+320 KTLPP
-330 APQPKEEEEKKPL
+330 ATEEKR
-343 LALGAEKVFTPTP
+343 LALGMDKPFMPTP

-379 RYAPQA
+379 KYAPQE
-385 AEAPYAPRPSLTGT
+385 AEKPYTPSPSLTGM
-399 DMASMLSRRQGE
+399 DMAERLAQRPG
-411 SGIESLLADRRVE
+411 GGGLADIVAARRTGA
-424 QEDARIEAARRAR
+424 EDARVEEARRAR
-437 VAPESEEA
+437 VAPESVEA

-452 DRNDELMAIMR
+452 DRGNEDLMAVMS
-463 ERRLAAEEA
+463 ERRAVEDA
-472 AAKEA
+472 AAQKEA
-477 VRLARAESQQAKKQA
+477 QRLARVESQQAKKQA

-498 ESPMMDAIRER
+498 ESPMMTGIRER
-509 RAAQDAADA
+509 KAAQEAADA
-518 AAAKLKEEEALKA
+518 AAEKQRQRDAQKA
-531 EAAKYAVNP
+531 EEAKYAVNP
-540 SVTKTPMSGL
+540 SVTKTPMPGM
-550 LGGAPAGGDLANIIS
+550 LGGTPAGGDLATMMRTKR
-565 ERRAAEEA
+565 EEQEA
-573 KAEVPLDD
+573 KAEIPLDD

-591 RLLGE
+591 RLMAE
-596 EKTPQNK
+596 EKSPQSK
-603 MMLERI
+603 LMLERI

-636 GEENLPPVEERDVVV
+636 GEENLPPVEERGVVV
-651 GNRELADL
+651 GNKELSEL

-668 KVLGKEARQLR
+668 KVTGKEARQLR
-679 QFEKQRGEPAPVED
+679 QFEKQRTEPAPVD
-693 IQARLE
+693 DAQARLE
-699 QAEMD
+699 QAEME
-704 RRKFLRSKDG
+704 RRKFLRSQDAKD
-714 TEGNL
+714 GNL
-719 MKALE
+719 MKLLE
-724 GKLSPEEVSDI
+724 GKLSLDEVSDI
-735 APRGKGFEKLANKNG
+735 APKGKGFEKLANKNG
-750 TYVSEMIAD
+750 TYISEMISD
-759 GLLDAYLPPDERTGM
+759 GLLDNFLPPDERVGM
-774 SNFDAQKSAE
+774 TNFDAQKSAE
-784 TIKEKLRNKDLF
+784 TIKEKLRNKDTQ

-802 ALRQLDDQIAQLE
+802 ALRQLDDQIASLE
-815 QEAKKPSSAEFDVS
+815 QEAKQPSKTEFDVS
-829 EVEPGEAASIERTA
+829 EVTPGEAASIDRSL
-843 GDQAVGDATG
+843 GDV
-853 DIRFKR
+853 RFKR
-859 STGTTSIGKQAV
+859 STGTASIGKQAV
-871 QAIIDA
+871 QSIVDA
-877 IKARWKNAPE
+877 IKARWKNSPE
-887 VVVAADMNDPAVP
+887 VVVAENMDDPIIP
-900 QEVRDY
+900 QEVRDH
-906 NQKQLKAGAKGSPQ
+906 NAKQVKGGAKGSPQ

-926 KAYII
+926 KAYVI
-931 ADKIS
+931 ADKIG
-936 SVKEAME
+936 SVKEAVE

-949 LGHYGLRGVFGPE
+949 LGHYGLRGVFGSK
-962 MEAVLKDLI
+962 MEAVLKDVI
-971 KYRRTEVEGKA
+971 KHRRTEVEGKA

-987 DPKSEEDM
+987 DTKNNEDL
-995 LEAAEEVLAT
+995 LEAAEEVLAV

-1049 RAFVEN
+1049 RAFVES
-1055 GGRKGI
+1055 GKGRTTE
-1061 DGKPA
+1061 GKPA
-1066 AMREAPSSIPA
+1066 ASREVDIPKFSEDIPNESWLQEKINYAQRSPRNEFGVPKMSSVTGRFKEPVMIPA
-1077 GLTSI
+1077 RWLKDAKGQRGEEKNVRQKDLDAIRKIIRGTGKFPLNEDGTEYVPYIEI
-1082 GYKLIPRG
+1082 GYDGKPWVSEGNHRIMAAIAEGMDYIPVELRYFDG
-1090 DERRFKGFGTW
+1090 GQRRAGVWGPGNVASITERVEQ
-1101 EKDGVRV
+1101 EKPL
-1108 ALSGDLLMQ
+1108 AS
-1117 ERGTVQKYESD
+1117 
-1128 GDAMTVE
+1128 
-1135 AVIADADV
+1135 
-1143 RGQGRARKAMQ
+1143 RK
-1154 DVIRFA
+1154 
-1160 DEIGKDLY
+1160 EG
-1168 LEPVQL
+1168 
-1174 EKESGLTR
+1174 
-1182 DQLVKFYSS
+1182 
-1191 LGFKPTDASGLVME
+1191 
-1205 RKAKP
+1205 
-1210 AAMREPAKTG
+1210 AKTS
-1220 PTTAAFKKWFG
+1220 PITEAFKRWFG
-1231 KSKVVDADGNP
+1231 DSKAVDADGDP

-1248 TYSDVDK
+1248 TFSDVASP
-1255 FKTNFGDDEYRR
+1255 KTNFRGDEYRR
-1267 FGVHVGSLEA
+1267 FGFHVGSLEA
-1277 AQNRLDV
+1277 AESRLDV
-1284 KAAEDAANKERSG
+1284 KSAEDHANKERSG
-1297 TAGANVMPVYVSIKN
+1297 DAGANVMPVYISVKN

-1326 DDIMR
+1326 DDIMDA
-1331 SIMEKADAGQVDGIS
+1331 IMKKAERGEIEGIS
-1346 EEDVNDYMNDQF
+1346 NDAIDAYFDDNFLIEQEVGLDAEIGSDNEPRAWQDQT
-1358 DLESW
+1358 EW
-1363 LGAKAEPGDAGY
+1363 AP
-1375 DIDSQDRMWSD
+1375 
-1386 VNEYSS
+1386 
-1392 GERSNLLNA
+1392 GERSDLLKA
-1401 FIQQLGYDGIVYAN
+1401 FLQQLGYDGIVYAN
-1415 EFEGGGDSYIAL
+1415 EFEGGGDSYIVL
-1427 KPTQIK
+1427 
-1433 SATGNIGTYD
+1433 D
-1443 PANPDI
+1443 P
-1449 RFSRE
+1449 
-1454 PAKAPPILSAAFKKW
+1454 
-1469 FGDSKV
+1469 
-1475 VDSEGKPLVVYHG
+1475 
-1488 TVVRP
+1488 
-1493 MRDGQMMGDI
+1493 
-1503 AAFDRMITTKFRQP
+1503 RQ
-1517 SIDTVGSWFSTNPGE
+1517 V
-1532 GGAGMYAGTGEGS
+1532 
-1545 AIYPA
+1545 
-1550 YLSIKNPQVTTFQL
+1550 
-1564 MASRARK
+1564 
-1571 LQNGKDDGRPIG
+1571 
-1583 AKEVEAYRSWL
+1583 
-1594 KSMGKDGI
+1594 
-1602 KIEGSGNE
+1602 
-1610 GSTEFDN
+1610 
-1617 QVAWIALE
+1617 
-1625 PSQIKSATGN
+1625 KSATGN
-1635 IGTYDATNPD
+1635 IGTYDAKNAD
-1645 IRFKRETK
+1645 VRFKRSEK
-1653 PTPNQAGKDALAIL
+1653 PTPSQAGKEALAVL

-1673 LPPAEPGRIERL
+1673 LPPAEPGRVERV

-1694 DPAMTSASAKKAVSK
+1694 NPAMTIASAKQATSK

-1737 DENKEVLGMLLEA
+1737 DENSEVLGMLLEA

-1764 FIIDGGVAYDPE
+1764 FIIDGGIAYDEE

-1785 EDNFIALAKKI
+1785 EDNFIALAQKI

-1801 KYGLTKEQAE
+1801 KYGLNKEQAE

-1826 LAKQR
+1826 LSKQR
-1831 GRDSEIGRLE
+1831 SRDSEIDRLE

-1878 KLQEAEVFITDDQI
+1878 KLKEAEVFITPDQI
-1892 ALIEPGMSLAKNMP
+1892 ALIEPGMSLAKSMP

-1914 WQGIRANAVKAMV
+1914 WQGIRANAVKAMI
-1927 DGELWSREQAED
+1927 DGGLWSREQAEN

-2013 LGTELKVGDR
+2013 IGTELQVGDR
-2023 MMAEKVEKMDPKQ
+2023 KMAEKTDKMDPKK
-2036 NTIRVFRDGK
+2036 NTIRVFRDGT

-2116 SIPARAVKEF
+2116 RIPVLAVKEF
-2126 VKTLNKTSA
+2126 IKTLNKTSA

-2165 LKAQKN
+2165 LKAQKS
-2171 LGGRIMEGLSHIAMA
+2171 LGGRVLEGLSHIAMA
-2186 ADNSVRQAVYEA
+2186 ADNSVRQAVYDA

-2335 ITDNGLSDGAKFR
+2335 ITDNGLSDSAKFR
-2348 KSVTDG
+2348 KSVSDG

-2398 RQFNDNTSEFAK
+2398 RQFNDNTSEFSK
-2410 MMGQFGVSPIAAD
+2410 VLGQFGVSPIAAD

-2495 NTYNDIKNRSPQE
+2495 NTYNDIKTRSPQE

>member
-16 IPDEITPEAAKAK
+16 IPDEVTPEAAKAR
-29 ILQSRPDLF
+29 ILQLRPELF
-38 GAAKPAKD
+38 GAQKPTKD

-111 AEKQGTW
+111 AEKEGTW

-167 AVAAVADVA
+167 AITAVADVA
-176 PKIMGT
+176 PKIIGT

-205 ATDAAARQKA
+205 ATDDVARQKA

-242 GIEKLLTPSGAATA
+242 GIEKLLTPSGKAAA
-256 QQGLTRRVA
+256 QQGVARRVA
-265 GAVAAEAPMEGAQ
+265 GAVASEAPMEGAQ
-278 GGQERLAQNLAL
+278 GGQERLAQNIAL

-320 IAAVRGPGAP
+320 VAALRGPGAP
-330 APQPKEEEEKKPL
+330 APQPKEEEKPAAQTKFPEEL
-343 LALGAEKVFTPTP
+343 PTQAQ
-356 LPDGSVAMTR
+356 LI
-366 EDLARYE
+366 
-373 EEQFQK
+373 EQ
-379 RYAPQA
+379 QA
-385 AEAPYAPRPSLTGT
+385 AELEAQQQ
-399 DMASMLSRRQGE
+399 RQRAAMERSAANMVGG
-411 SGIESLLADRRVE
+411 SGIANQELLD
-424 QEDARIEAARRAR
+424 QARIRKEQQERA
-437 VAPESEEA
+437 
-445 GRNVLRT
+445 
-452 DRNDELMAIMR
+452 
-463 ERRLAAEEA
+463 A
-472 AAKEA
+472 AAKEKA
-477 VRLARAESQQAKKQA
+477 EEAERQKALRAERVRIGSTQYSSDPALNEVLRSKAVAEFDA
-492 ALLGEV
+492 ANAPKVEEV
-498 ESPMMDAIRER
+498 APPEYKPTKTIEQTTPIAQPEGFNVLRGLDSRNADLMAAMSER
-509 RAAQDAADA
+509 RAAQQAVEQTTKAEEQKKTEASRADVDQRVAQVENFLMSPARKTQQETAEYISGVVPEMQKDFMNLLDEDLNQPLTQEQTDALKSKIRERLQPEAAPEEEAAQRTPFKKFLASKGMNTKDVQDIFGENAYRANQQLPGSIKTTGPRLDMLAEAAVEEGFLQEEDTEALVQMIKDEFGGDEQVAVGMADERA
-518 AAAKLKEEEALKA
+518 AAAYEAQREDELASRAAAIGLDTKGMTQDQIAARIDRIERKREEKRRQYSRDIDGFANLPTEEQDRIIDVMIDRFGEPQVFDVERAEQEGKVVSERGLPPEGPAKETLEAKTEKGGWAIDPQEQKVERELKGKSFMQVAQWAVDSAPNAFYRTIAQKVQSRLREYERKGVEFEFTLHTGSTRSSRMRGRAGAVEFTWERQGSPKNSKMELHLNGAASIDNQRGYAPGVQYDTILHELLHAAIRTQTKFLPKTDPLYKELMALDDKVLKA
-531 EAAKYAVNP
+531 FNAQ
-540 SVTKTPMSGL
+540 
-550 LGGAPAGGDLANIIS
+550 
-565 ERRAAEEA
+565 A
-573 KAEVPLDD
+573 KA
-581 DYAFLQREKQ
+581 
-591 RLLGE
+591 G
-596 EKTPQNK
+596 T
-603 MMLERI
+603 
-609 DERMGEILKRD
+609 
-620 IENMR
+620 
-625 KDKEKAATSVF
+625 
-636 GEENLPPVEERDVVV
+636 LPPVMMEYYRRENNILATPDELISWGMTDKGVQDWLDTIKV
-651 GNRELADL
+651 GEKSVLTKLVELMR
-659 QAPTLPSDE
+659 
-668 KVLGKEARQLR
+668 KVLGLGKPYESAL
-679 QFEKQRGEPAPVED
+679 EKLVRTTD
-693 IQARLE
+693 SLLE
-699 QAEMD
+699 VD
-704 RRKFLRSKDG
+704 VD
-714 TEGNL
+714 TIEGNMRNADFSL
-719 MKALE
+719 AAKQTKKPASKPVQQSLFRE
-724 GKLSPEEVSDI
+724 TS
-735 APRGKGFEKLANKNG
+735 EK
-750 TYVSEMIAD
+750 
-759 GLLDAYLPPDERTGM
+759 
-774 SNFDAQKSAE
+774 KSA
-784 TIKEKLRNKDLF
+784 
-796 TFDRSI
+796 
-802 ALRQLDDQIAQLE
+802 
-815 QEAKKPSSAEFDVS
+815 
-829 EVEPGEAASIERTA
+829 
-843 GDQAVGDATG
+843 
-853 DIRFKR
+853 
-859 STGTTSIGKQAV
+859 
-871 QAIIDA
+871 
-877 IKARWKNAPE
+877 AP
-887 VVVAADMNDPAVP
+887 
-900 QEVRDY
+900 
-906 NQKQLKAGAKGSPQ
+906 
-920 GFFYKG
+920 
-926 KAYII
+926 
-931 ADKIS
+931 
-936 SVKEAME
+936 
-943 ALMHEA
+943 
-949 LGHYGLRGVFGPE
+949 
-962 MEAVLKDLI
+962 
-971 KYRRTEVEGKA
+971 T
-982 EQYGL
+982 
-987 DPKSEEDM
+987 
-995 LEAAEEVLAT
+995 
-1005 MAQTKPGLPFVKR
+1005 
-1018 AMAIIRNF
+1018 
-1026 LRDLGFNIK
+1026 
-1035 MSDADIIQKYILPA
+1035 
-1049 RAFVEN
+1049 
-1055 GGRKGI
+1055 
-1061 DGKPA
+1061 
-1066 AMREAPSSIPA
+1066 
-1077 GLTSI
+1077 
-1082 GYKLIPRG
+1082 
-1090 DERRFKGFGTW
+1090 
-1101 EKDGVRV
+1101 
-1108 ALSGDLLMQ
+1108 
-1117 ERGTVQKYESD
+1117 
-1128 GDAMTVE
+1128 
-1135 AVIADADV
+1135 
-1143 RGQGRARKAMQ
+1143 
-1154 DVIRFA
+1154 
-1160 DEIGKDLY
+1160 
-1168 LEPVQL
+1168 
-1174 EKESGLTR
+1174 
-1182 DQLVKFYSS
+1182 
-1191 LGFKPTDASGLVME
+1191 
-1205 RKAKP
+1205 
-1210 AAMREPAKTG
+1210 
-1220 PTTAAFKKWFG
+1220 
-1231 KSKVVDADGNP
+1231 
-1242 MVMYHS
+1242 
-1248 TYSDVDK
+1248 
-1255 FKTNFGDDEYRR
+1255 
-1267 FGVHVGSLEA
+1267 
-1277 AQNRLDV
+1277 
-1284 KAAEDAANKERSG
+1284 
-1297 TAGANVMPVYVSIKN
+1297 
-1312 PLRLDENRSGRWGV
+1312 
-1326 DDIMR
+1326 
-1331 SIMEKADAGQVDGIS
+1331 
-1346 EEDVNDYMNDQF
+1346 
-1358 DLESW
+1358 
-1363 LGAKAEPGDAGY
+1363 
-1375 DIDSQDRMWSD
+1375 
-1386 VNEYSS
+1386 
-1392 GERSNLLNA
+1392 
-1401 FIQQLGYDGIVYAN
+1401 
-1415 EFEGGGDSYIAL
+1415 
-1427 KPTQIK
+1427 
-1433 SATGNIGTYD
+1433 
-1443 PANPDI
+1443 
-1449 RFSRE
+1449 
-1454 PAKAPPILSAAFKKW
+1454 
-1469 FGDSKV
+1469 
-1475 VDSEGKPLVVYHG
+1475 
-1488 TVVRP
+1488 
-1493 MRDGQMMGDI
+1493 
-1503 AAFDRMITTKFRQP
+1503 
-1517 SIDTVGSWFSTNPGE
+1517 
-1532 GGAGMYAGTGEGS
+1532 
-1545 AIYPA
+1545 
-1550 YLSIKNPQVTTFQL
+1550 
-1564 MASRARK
+1564 
-1571 LQNGKDDGRPIG
+1571 
-1583 AKEVEAYRSWL
+1583 
-1594 KSMGKDGI
+1594 
-1602 KIEGSGNE
+1602 
-1610 GSTEFDN
+1610 
-1617 QVAWIALE
+1617 
-1625 PSQIKSATGN
+1625 PSQ
-1635 IGTYDATNPD
+1635 
-1645 IRFKRETK
+1645 
-1653 PTPNQAGKDALAIL
+1653 AGEEALAIL

-1673 LPPAEPGRIERL
+1673 LPPAEPGRVERV

-1694 DPAMTSASAKKAVSK
+1694 NPAMTIASAKQATSK

-1737 DENKEVLGMLLEA
+1737 DENSEVLGMLLEA

-1764 FIIDGGVAYDPE
+1764 FIIDGGIAYDEE

-1785 EDNFIALAKKI
+1785 EDNFIALAQKI

-1826 LAKQR
+1826 LSKQR
-1831 GRDSEIGRLE
+1831 SRDSEIDRLE

-1878 KLQEAEVFITDDQI
+1878 KLKEADVLITPDQI
-1892 ALIEPGMSLAKNMP
+1892 ALIEPGMSLAKSMP

-1914 WQGIRANAVKAMV
+1914 WQGIRANAVKAMI
-1927 DGELWSREQAED
+1927 DGGLWSREQAEN

-2013 LGTELKVGDR
+2013 IGTDLQVGDR
-2023 MMAEKVEKMDPKQ
+2023 KMAEKTDKMNPKK
-2036 NTIRVFRDGK
+2036 NTIRVFRDGT

-2116 SIPARAVKEF
+2116 RIPVLAVKEF
-2126 VKTLNKTSA
+2126 IKTLNKTSA

-2165 LKAQKN
+2165 LKAQKS
-2171 LGGRIMEGLSHIAMA
+2171 LGGRVLEGLSHIAMA
-2186 ADNSVRQAVYEA
+2186 ADNSVRQAVYDA

-2335 ITDNGLSDGAKFR
+2335 ITDNGLSDSAKFR
-2348 KSVTDG
+2348 KSVSDG

-2398 RQFNDNTSEFAK
+2398 RQFNDNTSEFSK
-2410 MMGQFGVSPIAAD
+2410 VLGQFGVSPIAAD

-2495 NTYNDIKNRSPQE
+2495 NTYNDIKTRSPQE